1 MKDIYDDDDD
11 DEEEEPELNN
21 VSVKL
26 FWTIDLLLYFL
37 VV

>member
-11 DEEEEPELNN
+11 EEEEEPELNN